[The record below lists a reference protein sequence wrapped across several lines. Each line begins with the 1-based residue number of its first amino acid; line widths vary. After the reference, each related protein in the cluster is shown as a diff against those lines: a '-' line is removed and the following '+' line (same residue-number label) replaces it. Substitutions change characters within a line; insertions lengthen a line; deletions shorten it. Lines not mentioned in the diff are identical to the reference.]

1 MAKVFFSRF
10 AMFVYDLH
18 DDELWNRARWQEPA
32 FHKASDLTMIHRWS
46 SPVWK
51 RSSIEPNE
59 ILTRWWSSMYRYET
73 AFCHKKL
80 LVARYWFMDCVIPNT
95 NNFYH
100 ARGFIRKKYWLVF
113 IVYWAK
119 FWQSTQDNSSND
131 IKCIIR
137 LWAESGYSRFITQ
150 KFHMIS
156 WSIFRTK
163 LVKLGLMSCPDDL
176 YNDISLNSVLLTFED
191 DYHLR

>member
-1 MAKVFFSRF
+1 
-10 AMFVYDLH
+10 MFCTYDLH
-18 DDELWNRARWQEPA
+18 DHKLWNRARWQEPA
-32 FHKASDLTMIHRWS
+32 FHKASDLTMIHRWRRRCGNAQALS
-46 SPVWK
+46 QWNINSFMVKYVQIWNSILSPK
-51 RSSIEPNE
+51 NE
-59 ILTRWWSSMYRYET
+59 
-73 AFCHKKL
+73 

-113 IVYWAK
+113 ILYWVT

-137 LWAESGYSRFITQ
+137 LWAESGNSSFITQ
-150 KFHMIS
+150 KSHMIS

-176 YNDISLNSVLLTFED
+176 
-191 DYHLR
+191 

>member
-1 MAKVFFSRF
+1 MARTCISQSFRS
-10 AMFVYDLH
+10 H
-18 DDELWNRARWQEPA
+18 DDPPLIIAGVETLKHWAQWNINSLMVKYVQIWN
-32 FHKASDLTMIHRWS
+32 
-46 SPVWK
+46 
-51 RSSIEPNE
+51 SI
-59 ILTRWWSSMYRYET
+59 LSQ
-73 AFCHKKL
+73 KKM
-80 LVARYWFMDCVIPNT
+80 LVARYWFMNCVIPNT

-100 ARGFIRKKYWLVF
+100 ARGFIRKKYWLIF
-113 IVYWAK
+113 IVYWAT

-137 LWAESGYSRFITQ
+137 LWAESGYSSFITQ
-150 KFHMIS
+150 KSHMIS

-191 DYHLR
+191 YYHLW

>member
-1 MAKVFFSRF
+1 MARTRISQSFRSHNDPPLIVAGVETLKHW
-10 AMFVYDLH
+10 AQ
-18 DDELWNRARWQEPA
+18 WNINSLMVKYVQIWN
-32 FHKASDLTMIHRWS
+32 
-46 SPVWK
+46 
-51 RSSIEPNE
+51 SILSQIN
-59 ILTRWWSSMYRYET
+59 
-73 AFCHKKL
+73 K
-80 LVARYWFMDCVIPNT
+80 LVARYWCVILNS

-100 ARGFIRKKYWLVF
+100 ARGFIGKKYWLVF

-119 FWQSTQDNSSND
+119 FWQSMQDNSSND

-137 LWAESGYSRFITQ
+137 LWAETRYSSLITQ
-150 KFHMIS
+150 KSDMIS

-176 YNDISLNSVLLTFED
+176 YNDISPNSVLLTFED